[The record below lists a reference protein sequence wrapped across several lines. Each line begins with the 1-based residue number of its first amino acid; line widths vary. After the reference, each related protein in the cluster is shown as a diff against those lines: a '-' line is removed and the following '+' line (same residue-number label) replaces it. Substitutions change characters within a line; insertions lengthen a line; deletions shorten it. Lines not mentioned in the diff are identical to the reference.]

1 MLGSL
6 LYYSQQARHQRSRF
20 LANLLW
26 FDDYGHDQYNLTAA
40 LNLAV
45 LQVVEQLA
53 LVADDSQNH

>member
-26 FDDYGHDQYNLTAA
+26 FDDYGHDQYNLTARA
-40 LNLAV
+40 
-45 LQVVEQLA
+45 ESRG
-53 LVADDSQNH
+53 VAGC